1 MLTSFFRLI
10 RTNDCSALPVFFPG
24 TMASADFSQFVVTT
38 HFFRIRLLNAP
49 ERPPR
54 VRTKSFAS
62 STCRI
67 YVHRFRVAIGLQPL
81 WRPHPRCP
89 PDAISVRQVKGLLT
103 ASFRFHL
110 TMDTL
115 AVQLCASRHRV
126 RSGLSPV
133 RLRPCR
139 AHHKTRKHYFSASG
153 FLYYDIEIRICTF

>member
-1 MLTSFFRLI
+1 MFGPSRFF
-10 RTNDCSALPVFFPG
+10 SPG
-24 TMASADFSQFVVTT
+24 TMTSADFSQFVVTT

-115 AVQLCASRHRV
+115 AVQLYPSRCRANSGLTPARNVRRQAHNKKGIAQQRFHRV
-126 RSGLSPV
+126 
-133 RLRPCR
+133 
-139 AHHKTRKHYFSASG
+139 
-153 FLYYDIEIRICTF
+153 

>member
-1 MLTSFFRLI
+1 MFGPSRFF
-10 RTNDCSALPVFFPG
+10 SPG
-24 TMASADFSQFVVTT
+24 TMTSADFSQFVVTT

-139 AHHKTRKHYFSASG
+139 AHHKMQGAGRPAFFGLWAFVDKKTGVHFAHL
-153 FLYYDIEIRICTF
+153 F

>member
-1 MLTSFFRLI
+1 MFGPSRFF
-10 RTNDCSALPVFFPG
+10 SPG

-38 HFFRIRLLNAP
+38 HFFFRIRLLNAP

-133 RLRPCR
+133 RLRPCQ
-139 AHHKTRKHYFSASG
+139 AHHNEKLPPVGRQFCYVGKNYTRAAVMMAI
-153 FLYYDIEIRICTF
+153 L